1 MADISLTAEKLS
13 KKFNRRTIFSDISF
27 SLQNGSSLAI
37 TGKNGS
43 GKSTLVKILSGV
55 LSSTRGSVVLQID
68 GTEITRENHFSY
80 FGLVSPYLQLYD
92 EFTGLENLELFNNI
106 RGLSVSREYL
116 RQLLHRV
123 NLHDRQND
131 LVRTYSSGMKQRLKY
146 AFALFH
152 TPPVLFLDEPTSNL
166 DTEGTETVYRFTEE
180 QKSRG
185 ILIIATNDEHDAQLC
200 DQRID
205 LNTVV
210 KE

>member
-1 MADISLTAEKLS
+1 MNEISFTADKLA

-27 SLQNGSSLAI
+27 LLHAKNSLAI

-55 LSSTRGSVVLQID
+55 LSPTRGSITLQID
-68 GTEITRENHFSY
+68 GANVAPANHFSY

-92 EFTGLENLELFNNI
+92 EFTGLENLELFNKI
-106 RGLSVSREYL
+106 RGLSVAREHL
-116 RQLLHRV
+116 QQLLQRV
-123 NLHDRQND
+123 NLHERQDD

-152 TPPVLFLDEPTSNL
+152 KPPILFLDEPTSNL
-166 DTEGTETVYRFTEE
+166 DAEGIETVRQIIKE
-180 QKSRG
+180 QKSNG
-185 ILIIATNDEHDAQLC
+185 ILIIATNDDDDVKLC

-205 LNTVV
+205 LNSNS
-210 KE
+210 